1 MGPGALPTEAFF
13 CFAVATPAS
22 GPVTAETVARTFLR
36 ARTDKVAELLTTL
49 AAIGQAREVEP
60 GTYVC

>member
-1 MGPGALPTEAFF
+1 
-13 CFAVATPAS
+13 
-22 GPVTAETVARTFLR
+22 VARTFLR